1 MAARITVRWVEDGDV
16 RTGALGDLSPAVAGP
31 VWIDLADPDESAFE
45 EVRAR
50 YPLPPLAVEDCLHTP
65 QRPKLDVYPE
75 VTFLIWL
82 LPSLLAGDGIE
93 TQELDV
99 FLGRDHL
106 VTVHADASGPAERI
120 GAVAGGYLPRGV
132 EWTLHAILDE
142 GVDAVFPVIEAL
154 SDELEML
161 EDLMLSDARPEH
173 LQRLYAARRALVQL
187 HKVVGPE
194 RDVVRG
200 LARLEAFVEPE
211 AYMYFQDIGDH
222 LARVADQIDTYR
234 EVANGTMDIYLSA
247 QSNRMNQIMKTLT
260 VVATIFM
267 PLTLISGIYG
277 MNFRHMPEL
286 EWPFGY
292 FAVLGIM
299 GLIALGM
306 TWYFRR
312 RDWW

>member
-1 MAARITVRWVEDGDV
+1 
-16 RTGALGDLSPAVAGP
+16 
-31 VWIDLADPDESAFE
+31 
-45 EVRAR
+45 
-50 YPLPPLAVEDCLHTP
+50 
-65 QRPKLDVYPE
+65 
-75 VTFLIWL
+75 
-82 LPSLLAGDGIE
+82 
-93 TQELDV
+93 
-99 FLGRDHL
+99 
-106 VTVHADASGPAERI
+106 
-120 GAVAGGYLPRGV
+120 
-132 EWTLHAILDE
+132 
-142 GVDAVFPVIEAL
+142 
-154 SDELEML
+154 
-161 EDLMLSDARPEH
+161 
-173 LQRLYAARRALVQL
+173 L

-292 FAVLGIM
+292 FAALGLM
-299 GLIALGM
+299 GAIALSM